1 MGLTINGSPHANFMN
16 NDDNEV
22 DSLVKNE
29 TAQMLV
35 RKAVTMAA
43 GLLVGK
49 GLVDAK
55 DVSSTA
61 IDLLSGTLLL
71 ILSWW
76 WSNRIRRRKD
86 THIANLQAVAAAA
99 VEETTVFKK
108 AMVDKGLPVP
118 DVKVTVQNNADP
130 TKG

>member
-1 MGLTINGSPHANFMN
+1 MN

-55 DVSSTA
+55 DVTSTA

-86 THIANLQAVAAAA
+86 THISNLHAVAAAA

-118 DVKVTVQNNADP
+118 DVKVTAQNNADP